1 MFSRSQGGS
10 LSTIILNGRELS
22 QTLLKEQQIKVE
34 SLVRQ
39 KSRPPGLAVVL
50 VGQDVASETYVRNK
64 RGACAKVGI
73 YAPEINLAANTSQK
87 ELESII
93 DRLNQDP
100 AIDGILVQLP
110 LPAGMQKEA
119 ILYRIDPA
127 KDVDGF
133 HPVNVGKLVIGLD
146 TLAPCTPTGIMTIL
160 DRYHIPVSGKNA
172 VVLGRSLIVGKPM
185 ALLLMNRDATVTV
198 CHSRTASIIAESRR
212 ADIVVAAL
220 GKPLMVNAEFIKPG
234 AVVIDVGISR
244 NAEGKLVGDVDYAAV
259 SPLASAITPVPGGV
273 GPMTIATLLD
283 NTIRAFCLREGIS
296 LQPAR
301 TSS

>member
-1 MFSRSQGGS
+1 M
-10 LSTIILNGRELS
+10 STIVLNGRELS
-22 QTLLKEQQIKVE
+22 QTLLKEQEIKVE
-34 SLVRQ
+34 GLLRQ
-39 KSRPPGLAVVL
+39 KGRPPGLAVVL
-50 VGQDVASETYVRNK
+50 VGRDVASESYVRNK
-64 RGACAKVGI
+64 RGACSKVGI
-73 YAPEINLAANTSQK
+73 HAPEINLPETTSQQ

-110 LPAGMQKEA
+110 LPSSFQKEA

-146 TLAPCTPTGIMTIL
+146 TLAPCTPTGIMTLL
-160 DRYHIPVSGKNA
+160 DRHHIPVSGKNA

-198 CHSRTASIIAESRR
+198 CHSRTSNLIGETRR
-212 ADIVVAAL
+212 ADIVVAAM
-220 GKPLMVNAEFIKPG
+220 GKPLMVNADFIKPG

-244 NAEGKLVGDVDYAAV
+244 NAEGKLVGDVDYASVA
-259 SPLASAITPVPGGV
+259 PIASAITPVPGGV

-296 LQPAR
+296 LQPTR
-301 TSS
+301 TAS